1 MCSLNCIFSLYRA
14 TFLGTEVTSE
24 IRLCSTLFLLN
35 RSRLCPNE
43 IILFFF
49 FYTEQALIWPA
60 LSELCSIHSH
70 LHISSLFIEE
80 GYFKSSHNVK
90 LELLEAAHWL
100 YRPSES
106 ARNALW
112 GKKMPSRDI
121 IEHLMGALGSYVGGA
136 ITEKDCSALST
147 LLEAYIVNCMYSLHI
162 ALLP

>member
-1 MCSLNCIFSLYRA
+1 MFFKLHFQFIQSDFSWNRVYFWNQIVFYSISA
-14 TFLGTEVTSE
+14 QQ
-24 IRLCSTLFLLN
+24 ITLMPKWN
-35 RSRLCPNE
+35 HS
-43 IILFFF
+43 IFFF